1 MLCSPYPSPK
11 ALGDMGT
18 EAGRKGAEA
27 REKVLA
33 WGGWLIDW
41 LVGWLGGWSVCW
53 SVCRFDWLVWFVGL
67 RSVGRCIGLIGLF
80 VGWCG

>member
-27 REKVLA
+27 REKVLEGVGS
-33 WGGWLIDW
+33 GGRESGGIGGSGDDV
-41 LVGWLGGWSVCW
+41 VGGVDRARGG
-53 SVCRFDWLVWFVGL
+53 
-67 RSVGRCIGLIGLF
+67 
-80 VGWCG
+80 